1 MANYSENKIVF
12 FSEDKKAI
20 YDLWQNIYSYY
31 INEGNSNSFYNFLI
45 KMGYKINEVKQMTD
59 LRNVFV
65 DCDSAVTEAEYE
77 SYFYIETET
86 AWSANLEI
94 FYDIIRDKYDNKIH
108 TYAMIEE
115 CGFGIFINTDIEGV
129 FLPNRY
135 KLDCLVDGE
144 EIEKYFESFK
154 QLKAFVQKKFTKI
167 KLLLRDDS
175 EIITKKIIKAYQP
188 KDDDDFYF
196 AIYHFGTE
204 YPF

>member
-20 YDLWQNIYSYY
+20 HDLWQNIYSYY

-45 KMGYKINEVKQMTD
+45 KIGYKIDEVKQMTD

-65 DCDSAVTEAEYE
+65 SCDSAVTDDEYE

-94 FYDIIRDKYDNKIH
+94 FYDIICDKYDNKINM
-108 TYAMIEE
+108 YAMVEE
-115 CGFGIFINTDIEGV
+115 CGFSIFINTDVEGV
-129 FLPNRY
+129 FLPNKY
-135 KLDCLVDGE
+135 KLDCLIDGE
-144 EIEKYFESFK
+144 EIVKYFESFK
-154 QLKAFVQKKFTKI
+154 QLKIFVQKKFTKI
-167 KLLLRDDS
+167 KLMPRDDS
-175 EIITKKIIKAYQP
+175 EIITKKITKAYQP
-188 KDDDDFYF
+188 TDDEDFYF